1 MCAVTK
7 LIEVFRTT
15 TCVITTEPSDPGGR
29 GGGISR
35 ILEDTLCL
43 FQSGVAIM
51 PTTTTTYP
59 PQIFRL
65 SYGPVLNL
73 LNQFK

>member
-15 TCVITTEPSDPGGR
+15 TCVITTEPSDPGR
-29 GGGISR
+29 GEGGISL

-43 FQSGVAIM
+43 FQSGLVIM

-59 PQIFRL
+59 SQISDFPTAL
-65 SYGPVLNL
+65 Y
-73 LNQFK
+73 